1 MNRRDIMVPLFV
13 VGMLG
18 VMMMPLPSMALDFL
32 LAVNITFS
40 LAIVLTAMHIKKPL
54 EFSVFPALLLVTTLY
69 RLAINVGTTRRIL
82 LEGHNGPS
90 AAGKVIETFGNFV
103 VGGNYVVGVVVF
115 LILIIINFA
124 VITKGAGRIA
134 EVAARFILDALPGK
148 QMSVDA
154 DLAAGVVTQEQARS
168 RRDELG
174 READFYGAMDG
185 ASKFVRGDAIAGL
198 IITGINIL
206 GGLVIGTSQAG
217 LSVGEAAQT
226 YTILTIGDGLV
237 SQIPALIISTAAGL
251 VVTRASDTANLGSQ
265 LIGQTLG
272 NPKVL
277 LTASGVVTSMAFIPG
292 LPFLPF
298 VGLGVGLYV
307 LKTRLPKDESE
318 DGASATDGEAVSD
331 EQTEEQQLQGM
342 LQVEP
347 LQLDVGFSLVPL
359 VDRDRG
365 GELLDRIVGLRK
377 RFARE
382 LGILLPP
389 VHLRDSLEIGG
400 EEYHVLLN
408 GVTVASGEV
417 VADRLMAMDPGDVA
431 EEVEG
436 IEAADPAFG
445 VPALWITRSDQ
456 ERAEMAGYTVVEP
469 DAVMATHLSEVFKEH
484 AADIVGRQE
493 LQDLVDV
500 VAQRYPKLVDDLIP
514 GVLGYSEV
522 LAVVRNLLREKVSI
536 RDLRSILE
544 ALADGARLTKS
555 PTFLTEHVRQRM
567 GSAIAQSL
575 TETDGKLY
583 AALLDPACEEALR
596 GCLIRDDNDVALSP
610 DLHTAQGLLLGL
622 QKAMEELSLAG
633 RRPVVVAPTDLR
645 YGLWKFSHRFLP
657 QVTIVAQQELPPR
670 LEVAALTTV
679 QLADVGLGTDDAMR
693 APEMTVGPD
702 GMA

>member
-1 MNRRDIMVPLFV
+1 MNRRDVIVPLFV

-18 VMMMPLPSMALDFL
+18 VMMMPLPSMALDVL
-32 LAVNITFS
+32 LAINITFS
-40 LAIVLTAMHIKKPL
+40 LAIVLTAMHIKKAL

-69 RLAINVGTTRRIL
+69 RMAINVGSTRRIL

-90 AAGKVIETFGNFV
+90 AAGQVIETFGNFV
-103 VGGNYVVGVVVF
+103 VGGNYVVGLVVF

-154 DLAAGVVTQEQARS
+154 DLAAGVINQDQARS

-217 LSVGEAAQT
+217 LTIGEAAET

-251 VVTRASDTANLGSQ
+251 VVTRASDTGNLGSQ

-277 LTASGVVTSMAFIPG
+277 TTAAGVVSAMALIPG
-292 LPFLPF
+292 LPVLPF
-298 VGLGVGLYV
+298 VGLGLGLYV
-307 LKTRLPKDESE
+307 LRRRLPDSDTEETTS
-318 DGASATDGEAVSD
+318 GTDGEAAT
-331 EQTEEQQLQGM
+331 EELTEEQQLQGM

-359 VDRDRG
+359 VDRERG

-400 EEYHVLLN
+400 DEYQLLLN
-408 GVTVASGEV
+408 GVTVATGEV
-417 VADRLMAMDPGDVA
+417 VSDRLMAMDPGDVA

-436 IEAADPAFG
+436 ITTVDPAFG
-445 VPALWITRSDQ
+445 VPALWIPRSEQ

-469 DAVMATHLSEVFKEH
+469 DAVMATHLSEIFKEH

-500 VAQRYPKLVDDLIP
+500 VAQRYPKLVDDLVP
-514 GVLGYSEV
+514 GVLGYSEI
-522 LAVVRNLLREKVSI
+522 LAVVRNLLRERVSI

-544 ALADGARLTKS
+544 ALSDGARLTKS
-555 PTFLTEHVRQRM
+555 PTFLTEHVRQRI
-567 GSAIAQSL
+567 GASIAQSL
-575 TETDGKLY
+575 TDLDGKLY

-610 DLHTAQGLLLGL
+610 DLHTAQGLLLGM

-645 YGLWKFSHRFLP
+645 YGLWKFAHRFLP
-657 QVTIVAQQELPPR
+657 QVTVVAQQELPPR

-679 QLADVGLGTDDAMR
+679 QLADVGLGTEDAMR

-702 GMA
+702 AVA